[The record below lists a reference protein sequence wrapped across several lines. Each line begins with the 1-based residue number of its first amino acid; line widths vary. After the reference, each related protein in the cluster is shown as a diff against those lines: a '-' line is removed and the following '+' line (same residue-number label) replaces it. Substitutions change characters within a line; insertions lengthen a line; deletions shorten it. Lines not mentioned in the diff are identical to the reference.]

1 MPVFPT
7 WSKVV
12 LIVSLTIWVIS
23 TIGLHVVSA
32 VRRKR
37 NERNNNSHFLTD
49 DIRGVHN
56 NNDGQLVGT
65 GDVHAAERA
74 VDQGK

>member
-37 NERNNNSHFLTD
+37 YDRNNNSHFLTD

-56 NNDGQLVGT
+56 NNDGQLIGT
-65 GDVHAAERA
+65 GDVHAAETA
-74 VDQGK
+74 VDQGE

>member
-7 WSKVV
+7 WSKI
-12 LIVSLTIWVIS
+12 LIIISGSIWLIA

-32 VRRKR
+32 ARRKR
-37 NERNNNSHFLTD
+37 NERNNNSHFLND
-49 DIRGVHN
+49 DIRGVYI
-56 NNDGQLVGT
+56 NNDGQPVGT
-65 GDVHAAERA
+65 RDVHAAERA

>member
-12 LIVSLTIWVIS
+12 LIVSFSIWVIS

-37 NERNNNSHFLTD
+37 NERNNNSHFLND
-49 DIRGVHN
+49 DIRGVN
-56 NNDGQLVGT
+56 YNNDGQPVGT
-65 GDVHAAERA
+65 GNVHAAERA

>member
-7 WSKVV
+7 WSKI
-12 LIVSLTIWVIS
+12 LIIVSGSIWLIA

-32 VRRKR
+32 ARRKR
-37 NERNNNSHFLTD
+37 NERNNNSHFLND
-49 DIRGVHN
+49 DIRGVYN
-56 NNDGQLVGT
+56 NNDGQPVGT
-65 GDVHAAERA
+65 GNVHAAERA